1 MQPIAVGATVGR
13 RGRGSMKTV
22 WKFTIGITGE
32 QLLNV
37 PEAAQF
43 IAARQRGKTID
54 LLAETIDLWAEVD
67 TEAPIV
73 ERRVRVHGTGHPQE
87 SGFDYIG
94 TTFDDSAGLVWH
106 VYIDQRS

>member
-1 MQPIAVGATVGR
+1 
-13 RGRGSMKTV
+13 MKTV

-43 IAARQRGKTID
+43 IAARQRG
-54 LLAETIDLWAEVD
+54 ETIDLWAEVD

-73 ERRVRVHGTGHPQE
+73 ERRVRIHGTGHPQE
-87 SGFDYIG
+87 PDFDYIG